1 MRPQATRAPR
11 LPRTGVTTSRT
22 RTRPLHLPLWRTAQA
37 RLHRVRHTTIHHPP
51 ILPTTRGTRV
61 PIVRCWWLSLGL
73 PRLRVHRWLSGY
85 AHAPTSTLG
94 AGSDR
99 SPVPTP
105 AHAAV
110 DTASRTCYPHHD
122 DQTIRARGP
131 EAVGLRTAQGRG
143 YLLAVWPRWCRHH
156 GPRTPTQRL
165 APPQPRRTQPAS
177 STRRGPDSSQPRLRM
192 PRQLRTTRHTTPYQ
206 RSKVATMVERFGRI
220 E

>member
-1 MRPQATRAPR
+1 MRPQAARAPR

-22 RTRPLHLPLWRTAQA
+22 RTRPLHLPLRRTAQA
-37 RLHRVRHTTIHHPP
+37 RLHCVRHTTIHHPP
-51 ILPTTRGTRV
+51 ILPTARSARV

-105 AHAAV
+105 AHAAA
-110 DTASRTCYPHHD
+110 DTAPRTCYPHHD
-122 DQTIRARGP
+122 DQTIRARRP
-131 EAVGLRTAQGRG
+131 TPTGLRTAQGWG
-143 YLLAVWPRWCRHH
+143 YLLAVPPTRGGHH
-156 GPRTPTQRL
+156 GPRATPRHPP
-165 APPQPRRTQPAS
+165 PPQPRRTQPAS
-177 STRRGPDSSQPRLRM
+177 STRRATHHQQPRLRV
-192 PRQLRTTRHTTPYQ
+192 PRELRSTRHTTPYQ
-206 RSKVATMVERFGRI
+206 RGKVATMVERFGRI